1 MNINKCCL
9 KFSGK
14 NYITHVLNLTRLM
27 DPVHNLV
34 LLFSLWFIMMH
45 ELKKKK
51 NLQTVVTLCY
61 FKSYLIVLPE
71 KNLRFAELLL
81 DQAAWLEES
90 ETLDHERAYSEL
102 SQPVMPNDVSN
113 VDVVKSSRFVFTNLL
128 AKEVIDSSVDIWDG

>member
-1 MNINKCCL
+1 
-9 KFSGK
+9 
-14 NYITHVLNLTRLM
+14 
-27 DPVHNLV
+27 
-34 LLFSLWFIMMH
+34 MMH